1 MMERRKEL
9 NRYQL
14 EMVDLEHL
22 VPQDHLLRKVDAAV
36 DFNKIYEYV
45 EELYCQDNGRP
56 SVDPVVLIKM
66 VVIQHLFGIP
76 SLRRTKSEIEVNV
89 AYRWFL
95 GYSLQ
100 EEIPHFSTI
109 SYAFHHRFNIDT
121 VNTIFYWILNEIEKA
136 GYLNTKAVFIDGTH
150 IKANANIKK
159 QIKEEIPVAAKRYAD
174 ELAQEVNLD
183 REAHGKKPFDN
194 DDSDEPPKPKKKRDN
209 TSKKKLKKR
218 KKAAKTKQVTKSTTD
233 PESGMFVKGEHKRQF
248 AYEAHTACE
257 KNGFILET
265 EVTPGNVHD
274 SVAFDDVYEKLIE
287 KHPEIETIVA
297 DSAYKTPHIAKEIF
311 DDGRILSTAYKRPM
325 TMKGGHE
332 WWKYVYDEYHDCI
345 ICPEYQ
351 VLTYSTTDRD
361 GYRIYKSNPEICKHC
376 PTREK
381 CTKSKD
387 CQKQVMRHIWQ
398 DYIEACEDVRYAP
411 EYQELYQK
419 RKETIERVFADAK
432 EKHAMRY
439 TPYRGLAQVE
449 MWVKLKFACMN
460 LKKLALW
467 RAKDPQN
474 ISVFFDFFLIS
485 TIFHRFIKKP
495 LVA

>member
-1 MMERRKEL
+1 MERRKEL

-66 VVIQHLFGIP
+66 VVVQHLFGIP

-183 REAHGKKPFDN
+183 REAHGKKPFGD

-218 KKAAKTKQVTKSTTD
+218 KKAQKA
-233 PESGMFVKGEHKRQF
+233 
-248 AYEAHTACE
+248 
-257 KNGFILET
+257 I
-265 EVTPGNVHD
+265 
-274 SVAFDDVYEKLIE
+274 
-287 KHPEIETIVA
+287 
-297 DSAYKTPHIAKEIF
+297 
-311 DDGRILSTAYKRPM
+311 
-325 TMKGGHE
+325 
-332 WWKYVYDEYHDCI
+332 CI
-345 ICPEYQ
+345 
-351 VLTYSTTDRD
+351 
-361 GYRIYKSNPEICKHC
+361 
-376 PTREK
+376 
-381 CTKSKD
+381 
-387 CQKQVMRHIWQ
+387 
-398 DYIEACEDVRYAP
+398 
-411 EYQELYQK
+411 
-419 RKETIERVFADAK
+419 
-432 EKHAMRY
+432 
-439 TPYRGLAQVE
+439 
-449 MWVKLKFACMN
+449 
-460 LKKLALW
+460 
-467 RAKDPQN
+467 
-474 ISVFFDFFLIS
+474 
-485 TIFHRFIKKP
+485 
-495 LVA
+495 